1 MNSSCQSPLQKRLLG
16 STPLF
21 SYHRPH
27 PPQAPSQQCFS
38 SRRSTRTTKP
48 TPALGPSTSASKSSR
63 PAARGT
69 RAQKPAAPKA
79 ASRRSGGRPSW
90 PWLTSQA
97 TFTAYPESRPTQRP
111 VFCGGLSGRWSGRS
125 MPGNC
130 SSTRLRLRWRR
141 WRRTRTTRPIWPM
154 TTRRGRRRRR
164 RRRKRR
170 RRERL
175 FFPFSFFLLLCLFFS
190 LEEGFFFHVM

>member
-97 TFTAYPESRPTQRP
+97 TF
-111 VFCGGLSGRWSGRS
+111 V
-125 MPGNC
+125 
-130 SSTRLRLRWRR
+130 STH
-141 WRRTRTTRPIWPM
+141 
-154 TTRRGRRRRR
+154 
-164 RRRKRR
+164 
-170 RRERL
+170 
-175 FFPFSFFLLLCLFFS
+175 SLLLYFTDGVPRVPADPKARLLWRAQWEVVRQINAWKLFKYQAEAEMEKVAENKDDEAYMADDDEKG
-190 LEEGFFFHVM
+190 EEAEEEKEEEKEA